1 MGAAVAAMGIRTMV
15 AVAVAPLVA
24 EVDPVAVEPSEEA
37 AVEAV
42 ERESGSPTVTVGA
55 APPPPFG
62 KVGAA
67 AKG

>member
-42 ERESGSPTVTVGA
+42 ERESGSPTVTVEA
-55 APPPPFG
+55 APPPFG